1 VLRDLILNWS
11 VEEAS
16 FMIFRRA
23 FIPYGGY
30 WSTPFCR
37 WQGSLAHLHAIPFA
51 AEIATRALEDRDIP
65 PRVFDSLYFGLTVP
79 QRHSFYGG
87 PWLAGL
93 IGAETIA
100 APMIGQACA
109 TAARLMALTGCELE
123 TCAAAGE
130 ERVILTITADRCS
143 NGPHIYYPN
152 PMGPGGTGDTE
163 DWVLDNF
170 GFDPFP
176 GNAMI
181 DTAENVAREVGITRE
196 EQDEMTLLRHQQYGA
211 AIEDDSAFLRRFMV
225 MPIEVKDARGR
236 KILATVDG
244 DEGVFPTTAE
254 GLARLKPL
262 QQGGTVTYGT
272 QTHPADGNCGII
284 VTTRERARA
293 LSRDPKV
300 EIQLLSYGEARAKKG
315 YMAMAVVPAARQAL
329 SRAGISVEDLKVIK
343 THNPFAVNDIYFCR
357 EMGVEPEAM
366 NNYGSS
372 LIYGH
377 AQGPTGHRL
386 IIEVIEELVVLGGG
400 YGLFV
405 GCAAGDSGAGVVVQV
420 ST

>member
-1 VLRDLILNWS
+1 M
-11 VEEAS
+11 
-16 FMIFRRA
+16 FFQKA
-23 FIPYGGY
+23 FIPHGGY

-37 WQGSLAHLHAIPFA
+37 WQGSLAHLHAVPFA
-51 AEIATRALEDRDIP
+51 ADIAARALEERGISP
-65 PRVFDSLYFGLTVP
+65 QALNSLYFGITVP
-79 QRHSFYGG
+79 QRYSFYGG

-93 IGAETIA
+93 MGAETITG
-100 APMIGQACA
+100 PMIGQACA
-109 TAARLMALTGCELE
+109 TAARLMALAGCEVE
-123 TCAAAGE
+123 TSAGAGE
-130 ERVILTITADRCS
+130 ERVLLTIAADRCS

-176 GNAMI
+176 GNAMV
-181 DTAENVAREVGITRE
+181 DTAENVAREAGITRE
-196 EQDEMTLLRHQQYGA
+196 EQDEMTLLRHQQYDD
-211 AIEDDSAFLRRFMV
+211 AIKDDSAFQRRFMV

-254 GLARLKPL
+254 GLARLKPV

-272 QTHPADGNCGII
+272 QTHPADGNCGVI

-293 LSRDPKV
+293 LSGDSSV
-300 EIQLLSYGEARAKKG
+300 EIQLLSCEEARAKKG

-329 SRAGISVEDLKVIK
+329 SRAGISVGDLRVIK

-357 EMGVEPEAM
+357 EMGVKPEAM
-366 NNYGSS
+366 NNFGSS

-386 IIEVIEELVVLGGG
+386 IIEVIEELVLAGGG
-400 YGLFV
+400 YGLFA
-405 GCAAGDSGAGVVVQV
+405 GCAAGDTGAGVVVKV
-420 ST
+420 TT

>member
-1 VLRDLILNWS
+1 
-11 VEEAS
+11 
-16 FMIFRRA
+16 MIFEKA
-23 FIPYGGY
+23 FVPYGGY

-37 WQGSLAHLHAIPFA
+37 WQGSLAHLNAVPFA
-51 AEIATRALEDRDIP
+51 AEIAVRGLEERGISP
-65 PRVFDSLYFGLTVP
+65 QAFDGLYLGITVP
-79 QRHSFYGG
+79 QKHLFYGG

-93 IGAETIA
+93 IGAETVA
-100 APMIGQACA
+100 APMISQACA
-109 TAARLMALTGCELE
+109 TGARMMASAACEIE
-123 TCAAAGE
+123 VSGD
-130 ERVILTITADRCS
+130 RMILAITADRCS

-152 PMGPGGTGDTE
+152 PLGPGGTGDKE
-163 DWVLDNF
+163 DWVWDNF
-170 GFDPFP
+170 GHDPFAR
-176 GNAMI
+176 NAMI
-181 DTAENVAREVGITRE
+181 ETAENVVREVGITRE
-196 EQDEMTLLRHQQYGA
+196 EQDEMTLLRYQQY
-211 AIEDDSAFLRRFMV
+211 EDAVKDGSAFLRRYMV
-225 MPIEVKDARGR
+225 MPIEVKDAQGR

-262 QQGGTVTYGT
+262 RPGGTVTYGT

-284 VTTRERARA
+284 ITTRERARA

-357 EMGVEPEAM
+357 EMGVKPEAM

-372 LIYGH
+372 LVYGH

-386 IIEVIEELVVLGGG
+386 TLEVIEELVLLGGG

-405 GCAAGDSGAGVVVQV
+405 GCAAGDSGAGVVVKV
-420 ST
+420 SIS